1 MAKSAKNQ
9 ILDFRKSKREFD
21 KKFQTYLVDKISSA
35 WMQNKHYV
43 KAQFEVEKRLNYIDD
58 FMAIEM
64 SENNEVMKAWIEEV
78 SDMKKY
84 KKLLENAER
93 EAIKSLKRNEF
104 KNRKKKVFDENRWKK
119 YETNVS

>member
-1 MAKSAKNQ
+1 
-9 ILDFRKSKREFD
+9 
-21 KKFQTYLVDKISSA
+21 
-35 WMQNKHYV
+35 MQNKHYV

-93 EAIKSLKRNEF
+93 EAIKTLKRSEF
-104 KNRKKKVFDENRWKK
+104 KNRKKKVFDENR
-119 YETNVS
+119 

>member
-1 MAKSAKNQ
+1 
-9 ILDFRKSKREFD
+9 
-21 KKFQTYLVDKISSA
+21 
-35 WMQNKHYV
+35 MQNKHYV
-43 KAQFEVEKRLNYIDD
+43 KAQFEVEKRLSYIDD

-104 KNRKKKVFDENRWKK
+104 KN
-119 YETNVS
+119 